1 MTKTQELLAKI
12 AAGTHRI
19 DQHGFLNRWVPSR
32 GEWMTCHAYRGDV
45 VKRAQVALS
54 RQSPRERLCI
64 PMTVG
69 QAAVAASQVI

>member
-32 GEWMTCHAYRGDV
+32 GEWMTCHAYRSDV
-45 VKRAQVALS
+45 VKRAQVALY
-54 RQSPRERLCI
+54 RQSLRERICT

-69 QAAVAASQVI
+69 QAATVAATVR